1 MSYQMNKNFKVKFNR
16 LLVGYS
22 GLVNR
27 IGRERADVLISR
39 MLRTTCQVKRFKVKG
54 DVVSF
59 YCK

>member
-1 MSYQMNKNFKVKFNR
+1 MNQNFRVKFNR

-22 GLVNR
+22 GLVAR
-27 IGRERADVLISR
+27 IGEDRANLLISR
-39 MLRTTCQVKRFKVKG
+39 MLRTTCQCKRFKVKG